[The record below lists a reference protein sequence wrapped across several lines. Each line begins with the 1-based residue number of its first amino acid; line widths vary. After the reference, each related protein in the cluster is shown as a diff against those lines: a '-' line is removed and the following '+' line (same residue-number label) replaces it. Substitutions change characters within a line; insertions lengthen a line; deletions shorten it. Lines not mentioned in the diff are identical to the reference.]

1 MRVRSITDD
10 LMGLEGLPLKLLI
23 VVLLTSLSMPLF
35 IGTLDSYTEKLSIR
49 EIEAEI
55 DKVEETALSAFLG
68 GPGSVRIVIVTLND
82 RTGENVIVIGGP
94 RGSPESHAVRIHTA
108 GVVKWRYLDTVP
120 TEISTGDDG
129 SISLTSPGAN
139 LRLECISHG
148 DEMWLMAEVIS

>member
-10 LMGLEGLPLKLLI
+10 LRGLEGLPLKLLM
-23 VVLLTSLSMPLF
+23 VVLLASLSMPLF
-35 IGTLDSYTEKLSIR
+35 MGTLDSYMEELSIR
-49 EIEAEI
+49 GIEAEI

-68 GPGSVRIVIVTLND
+68 GPGSVRIVTVALSD

-94 RGSPESHAVRIHTA
+94 RGSPESHAVRFHAA

-120 TEISTGDDG
+120 IEISTKDDG
-129 SISLTSPGAN
+129 PISLTSPGAS
-139 LRLECISHG
+139 LRFECISHG